1 MRILIDE
8 CLDWR
13 LGRALTGHDCLSVQK
28 MGWSGVK
35 NGRLLAL
42 AQEEFDVFL
51 TADRNLSFQQNTTRF
66 QIAVVVLVAGST
78 QLNRTLPLMTQVLA
92 LLPGLTPGQIAI
104 VSS

>member
-13 LGRALTGHDCLSVQK
+13 LGRALTGHDCVSVQK
-28 MGWSGVK
+28 MGWGGIN

-51 TADRNLSFQQNTTRF
+51 TADRNLSFQQKTTQF
-66 QIAVVVLVAGST
+66 QISWCSAENSSCGLPSGKRRIPPGPARAVCRS
-78 QLNRTLPLMTQVLA
+78 
-92 LLPGLTPGQIAI
+92 
-104 VSS
+104 

>member
-13 LGRALTGHDCLSVQK
+13 LGRALTGHDSVSVQK
-28 MGWSGVK
+28 MGWGGIK

-42 AQEEFDVFL
+42 AQEEFNVFL
-51 TADRNLSFQQNTTRF
+51 TADRNLSFQLDTTKF

-78 QLNRTLPLMTQVLA
+78 QLNKTLPLMSQVLA
-92 LLPGLTPGQIAI
+92 LLPKLTSGQVAT